1 MSVRKLTITLFL
13 INGLQFLLGAG
24 ILLGLQVDAVE
35 YSEMLLDL
43 SICLVLL
50 SSILSLAGLFSVLKY
65 QKKNYQDSLNNLE
78 KLNIRLREQ
87 RHDYLNQIQIVYG
100 LMELEAYKDAR
111 EYLRPV
117 FKDIMKV
124 NQALKTSEPAVNAL
138 LQAKLEEAERQGI
151 DFYLEIGTQLGE
163 LKIEPW
169 EFCKI
174 LANLIDNAVTAAGTK
189 GTDGW
194 VRLRMEETKEEYR
207 LVVLNNG
214 PEITEQQQKMIFT
227 RGYTTKSGEGHGMGL
242 AIVASVLKEA
252 GGKIYVN
259 SSPQETSFAFTL
271 PRETDVSGSTKRTFV
286 AGK

>member
-24 ILLGLQVDAVE
+24 ILLGLQTDVIV

-50 SSILSLAGLFSVLKY
+50 SSLLSLAGLFSVLKY
-65 QKKNYQDSLNNLE
+65 QKKNYQDSLENLE

-87 RHDYLNQIQIVYG
+87 RHDYLNQVQIVYG
-100 LMELEAYKDAR
+100 LMELEAYEDAR

-138 LQAKLEEAERQGI
+138 LQAKLEEAERQKI
-151 DFYLEIGTQLGE
+151 DFYLEIGTQLRE
-163 LKIEPW
+163 LAIEPW

-174 LANLIDNAVTAAGTK
+174 LANLIDNAVTAAGIK
-189 GTDGW
+189 GADGW

-207 LVVLNNG
+207 IVVLNNG
-214 PEITEQQQKMIFT
+214 PEITEQQRKMIFT

-271 PRETDVSGSTKRTFV
+271 PRHL
-286 AGK
+286 